1 MVPRVTMLTAIVSD
15 ANVYISLAQ
24 TNSNK
29 RVFVMF
35 LRYLV
40 LKLDKKDPDW
50 KKKSVI
56 IMDGAAYH
64 TADATFQ
71 FMRKLALPVMVFGP
85 YSYSASIC
93 EL

>member
-1 MVPRVTMLTAIVSD
+1 MLTAIDSD

-40 LKLDKKDPDW
+40 LKLDKEDPDW

-56 IMDGAAYH
+56 IMDGAA
-64 TADATFQ
+64 
-71 FMRKLALPVMVFGP
+71 
-85 YSYSASIC
+85 
-93 EL
+93 